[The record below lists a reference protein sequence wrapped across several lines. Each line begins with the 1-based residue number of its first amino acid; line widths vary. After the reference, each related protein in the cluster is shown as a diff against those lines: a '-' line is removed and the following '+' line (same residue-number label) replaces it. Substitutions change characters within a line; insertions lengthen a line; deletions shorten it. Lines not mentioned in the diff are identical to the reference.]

1 MLIYSDGG
9 ARGNP
14 GPAAIAFIIQ
24 SETGKTLR
32 RDSSYIGI
40 CTNNQAE
47 YRALFAALES
57 AAELKPDS
65 VICHSDSE
73 LIVKQLNGKY
83 SVKNGELKEL
93 WLKVQ
98 EAKERFQEAKFVNVP
113 RSHPMISEADNLVN
127 LTLDARTEKRQSRI
141 NKT

>member
-24 SETGKTLR
+24 SETGATLR
-32 RDSSYIGI
+32 KDASYIGF

-47 YRALFAALES
+47 YKALSAALES

-65 VICHSDSE
+65 VTCYSDSE
-73 LIVKQLNGKY
+73 LIVKQINGRY
-83 SVKNGELKEL
+83 NVKNKELKEL
-93 WLKVQ
+93 WLRVQ
-98 EAKERFQEAKFVNVP
+98 EVRKQFRETKFVNVA
-113 RSHPMISEADNLVN
+113 RSHPMISEADKLVN
-127 LTLDARTEKRQSRI
+127 LTLDARKEQRQSGL
-141 NKT
+141 NKP

>member
-24 SETGKTLR
+24 SETGATLR
-32 RDSSYIGI
+32 KDACYIGF

-47 YRALFAALES
+47 YKALFAALES
-57 AAELKPDS
+57 AAEFKPDS
-65 VICHSDSE
+65 VTCYSDSE
-73 LIVKQLNGKY
+73 LLVKQLDGKY
-83 SVKNGELKEL
+83 RVKNKELKEL

-98 EAKERFQEAKFVNVP
+98 DARKRFHETKFINVP
-113 RSHPMISEADNLVN
+113 RSHPMISEADRLVN
-127 LTLDARTEKRQSRI
+127 IALDARVERSQSRL
-141 NKT
+141 NKP